1 MSSSDSIAMLPS
13 DNYPNIK
20 YQKLPFWY
28 KLFIIGM
35 YIDKLFYIKHQ
46 STIYIYSQLPLR
58 RTPFSLS
65 KSGRI
70 GEVAALGGVHVN
82 PLCLY
87 II

>member
-1 MSSSDSIAMLPS
+1 MSTVLHWEYNLVSSSDSIAMLPS

-46 STIYIYSQLPLR
+46 STIYIYIPLAEN
-58 RTPFSLS
+58 
-65 KSGRI
+65 I
-70 GEVAALGGVHVN
+70 E
-82 PLCLY
+82 LY
-87 II
+87 G